1 MREKGECLMDI
12 VKKVE
17 QLIEQKR
24 HELTQISDQ
33 IWEYAETRFEEHKSA
48 QLICDMLEKEE
59 FTLRTHIASLET
71 GFIGSYGHG
80 YPIIAI
86 LGEYDALT
94 GLSQKDKCAVADPVK
109 KNGNGHGCG
118 HNLLGV
124 GSLAAALAVKEYL
137 KEKNVPGTVRYYGCP
152 AEESGYGKTY
162 MVREGFFQDVDIAF
176 SWHPATVNGVMHTS
190 SNAVMQ
196 ATFKFKGRSSHAAA
210 SPHLGR
216 SALDAVELMNIGV
229 NYMREHMIDEARVHY
244 AITNSGG
251 ISPNVVQA
259 EAEVMYLIRAP
270 KPSQVKELYERVV
283 KIAKGAALMTET
295 QMEQEIQGACANL
308 IPNQTMEQLM
318 HKQMM
323 QINLAEVKHE
333 EIVFA
338 KAIYES
344 TSAEDKEAAKKQV
357 GSLLDRA
364 LANHPVFNQIA
375 PMSKNVSFMTGSTDV
390 ADVSWNVPTAQCVT
404 ATWAYATPFHTWQA
418 VAQGKTEYAH
428 DAMLLAG
435 KAIAA
440 TAIEM
445 IENQELISQA
455 KQELEDR
462 LEGESYECLVP
473 SHIQPPNYSES
484 EHEDYSMV

>member
-1 MREKGECLMDI
+1 
-12 VKKVE
+12 
-17 QLIEQKR
+17 
-24 HELTQISDQ
+24 
-33 IWEYAETRFEEHKSA
+33 
-48 QLICDMLEKEE
+48 
-59 FTLRTHIASLET
+59 
-71 GFIGSYGHG
+71 
-80 YPIIAI
+80 
-86 LGEYDALT
+86 
-94 GLSQKDKCAVADPVK
+94 
-109 KNGNGHGCG
+109 
-118 HNLLGV
+118 
-124 GSLAAALAVKEYL
+124 
-137 KEKNVPGTVRYYGCP
+137 
-152 AEESGYGKTY
+152 
-162 MVREGFFQDVDIAF
+162 
-176 SWHPATVNGVMHTS
+176 
-190 SNAVMQ
+190 
-196 ATFKFKGRSSHAAA
+196 
-210 SPHLGR
+210 
-216 SALDAVELMNIGV
+216 
-229 NYMREHMIDEARVHY
+229 MREHMIDEARVHY
-244 AITNSGG
+244 AITNNGG

-333 EIVFA
+333 ETAFA

-364 LANHPVFNQIA
+364 LADHPVFNQIA

-418 VAQGKTEYAH
+418 VAQGKTQYAH

-484 EHEDYSMV
+484 EQENYSVV